1 VAKSY
6 GYPPGSFIKITNSAG
21 EPIGPNGGYF
31 QVADTGNSQNL
42 TNMNALDFYA
52 GNDPGLTDY
61 FKGLNAKGADI
72 QVTPV
77 NISGDSLTQLQS
89 SLANQKNWALE
100 GSTITDTAN
109 LADAAK
115 SPTVKNPTSF
125 QGTAGPNTNNQA
137 LGMFGYASEGQA
149 VWVFFREGNPLFPV
163 YFAAYY
169 GQKEWQ
175 NMYGHASPGVG
186 AGITKNNPQA
196 DGKFPTSPEAAPTG
210 ALPGTEAMYMNTY
223 GGGIRSANTTED
235 SQVGPGF
242 LFQLYDKNGSHL
254 SFLKDHTEFYSA
266 YDHVSRVMADHQDI
280 TEANKEVRVRGDY
293 NTFTEQDLIV
303 TVGNWSKEAIDA
315 ADEIQGYIN
324 EAMNIK
330 SEAGNS

>member
-1 VAKSY
+1 
-6 GYPPGSFIKITNSAG
+6 
-21 EPIGPNGGYF
+21 
-31 QVADTGNSQNL
+31 
-42 TNMNALDFYA
+42 
-52 GNDPGLTDY
+52 
-61 FKGLNAKGADI
+61 
-72 QVTPV
+72 
-77 NISGDSLTQLQS
+77 
-89 SLANQKNWALE
+89 
-100 GSTITDTAN
+100 
-109 LADAAK
+109 
-115 SPTVKNPTSF
+115 
-125 QGTAGPNTNNQA
+125 
-137 LGMFGYASEGQA
+137 
-149 VWVFFREGNPLFPV
+149 
-163 YFAAYY
+163 
-169 GQKEWQ
+169 
-175 NMYGHASPGVG
+175 MYGHASPGVG
-186 AGITKNNPQA
+186 AGITKTNPQA

-223 GGGIRSANTTED
+223 GGGIRSVNTTED

-293 NTFTEQDLIV
+293 NTFTEQDLII

-330 SEAGNS
+330 AEVGGGGGGTSSTNVTDKAQANANKARETATKPNVQNTQISDQEKKVYKDALDKKATALQNASEFKNSSDPVMRSVYDNAKRGYDRQLAINKTKGIT